1 MKGINVG
8 RMAYRNGKP
17 KGVRMELTRHTQH
30 LPAKAEE
37 LHQFILVGKEK
48 IKAHQAKIRAID
60 AVGLAETA
68 RKAALADAQDVA
80 TAVIYAEAK
89 LGELLKGMPPRAPI
103 GFAQGNR
110 MSLPP
115 GISKRISHQ
124 AQTIAANPAAVETEI
139 AQAISNGEIPTP
151 DKVYKLIKSESIK
164 ARNAELRERAAS
176 MPEGKYSVILA
187 DPPWQ
192 YSNSGFS
199 QSAESHY
206 PTMPTDD
213 ICKMSDQVET
223 WSTPETVL
231 FLWATNPL
239 LPDAL
244 KVMEAWGFA
253 YKTNIVWIKTRS
265 VGIGWYLNSKHEL
278 LLIGV
283 KINSPHPTIKPDSY
297 FNAPHASHSRKP
309 VETYDLIES
318 MYSGPKLEMFCRTP
332 MAGWAAHGNEI

>member
-1 MKGINVG
+1 
-8 RMAYRNGKP
+8 
-17 KGVRMELTRHTQH
+17 MELTRHTQH
-30 LPAKAEE
+30 LPATAEE

-48 IKAHQAKIRAID
+48 IKAHQAKIRAIE

-89 LGELLKGMPPRAPI
+89 LGELLKAMPKTESARSSRK
-103 GFAQGNR
+103 GKSSR
-110 MSLPP
+110 VLPK
-115 GISKRISHQ
+115 GITYKASHK
-124 AQTIAANPAAVETEI
+124 AQTIAANPTAVETEI
-139 AQAISNGEIPTP
+139 AQAISKGEIPTP

-164 ARNAELRERAAS
+164 TRNAELRERAAS
-176 MPEGKYSVILA
+176 LPEGKFSVILA

-192 YSNSGFS
+192 YNNSGFS

-253 YKTNIVWIKTRS
+253 YKTNMVWIKTRS

-278 LLIGV
+278 LLIGA
-283 KINSPHPTIKPDSY
+283 KRNSPHPTIKPDSY
-297 FNAPHASHSRKP
+297 FNAMHASHSRKP

-332 MAGWAAHGNEI
+332 MRGWSSHGNEI